1 MAKAPATDFTSPA
14 EFEAV
19 CRHLSRRLHYIN
31 RVAAGES
38 GAVWALAD
46 LLNRVGPMLARVQ
59 DDPGIKVAFG
69 DGWTAG
75 EIDRADRPA
84 ALFAVL
90 YPEVAGFK

>member
-1 MAKAPATDFTSPA
+1 MAEAPATDFTSPE

-46 LLNRVGPMLARVQ
+46 LLDRVGPMLARVQ
-59 DDPGIKVAFG
+59 KDDEIRAAFG

-75 EIDRADRPA
+75 SVDRADRPA
-84 ALFAVL
+84 ALFDLL
-90 YPEVAGFK
+90 YPEPDRAG

>member
-59 DDPGIKVAFG
+59 DDPEIRAVFG
-69 DGWTAG
+69 DGWMAG
-75 EIDRADRPA
+75 SVDRDDRPE
-84 ALFAVL
+84 ALFALL
-90 YPEVAGFK
+90 YPEAGPAG